1 MATSGVTVAT
11 TLGIISTPSSF
22 DRAGTMPKGDIARVG
37 AGADVGDETQLH
49 DGALLFGIRGRLGEC
64 SFPFAPA
71 IAPFANEDDEEAK
84 TMAGLTAIRVCS
96 MHLL

>member
-1 MATSGVTVAT
+1 MAMSGVTVTT
-11 TLGIISTPSSF
+11 TLGIISVPSCF

-37 AGADVGDETQLH
+37 VGADVGDETWLH
-49 DGALLFGIRGRLGEC
+49 DGALLFGIRGRLGGC

-84 TMAGLTAIRVCS
+84 TTAGLTAIRVHS
-96 MHLL
+96 THLL